1 MTVEQVK
8 AEVQLLTLENIRSFP
23 GRSKTEDF
31 YTMWQRFGPQA
42 ARDIMILPSGTV
54 SALSPPSISMETPE
68 PPVVLMY
75 RRPVVKSTKSYRRYG
90 YILIRLERIE
100 QRLKELG

>member
-23 GRSKTEDF
+23 CGRSNIEDF

-42 ARDIMILPSGTV
+42 ARDIMIPAVWNGDCPVPSEYFN
-54 SALSPPSISMETPE
+54 ANA
-68 PPVVLMY
+68 
-75 RRPVVKSTKSYRRYG
+75 
-90 YILIRLERIE
+90 
-100 QRLKELG
+100 